1 MGSGLLLAIVLGLW
15 AIVLYP
21 TFAKNREQSNETKSI
36 ARFNNAMKSISQLIP
51 DRKKTNDSVS
61 LTAAKRRR
69 NVTYFLFMVNIGVI
83 IASYFSFV
91 PQTVTF
97 VPLII
102 LLVWLT
108 AAFIAAQ
115 QLSDEKKPIV
125 TNVIRKNYVIYKK
138 PIETKTFIKTDP
150 ERDLI
155 MDERPFEKVEEKV
168 EVEVTEGA
176 KFFEALKK
184 AQGA

>member
-1 MGSGLLLAIVLGLW
+1 MIDKVLF
-15 AIVLYP
+15 I
-21 TFAKNREQSNETKSI
+21 I
-36 ARFNNAMKSISQLIP
+36 
-51 DRKKTNDSVS
+51 
-61 LTAAKRRR
+61 
-69 NVTYFLFMVNIGVI
+69 NIGVI
-83 IASYFSFV
+83 IASYFNFV
-91 PQTVTF
+91 PQVVTF
-97 VPLII
+97 VPLAI
-102 LLVWLT
+102 LLLWLT
-108 AAFIAAQ
+108 VAFIAAQ

-138 PIETKTFIKTDP
+138 PIETKTFIKTDH